1 MKSLLAGM
9 LVLLLAWVPG
19 AAAAT
24 QPQEGTDYVR
34 IEAAPW
40 APRQGRIEVAEVFAY
55 TCPHCAHFEPMLRE
69 WKRRQGKDVDLVPVP
84 AAWNGPTEAWART
97 YYALL
102 ELGLSERAHPALFQA
117 LHETGSLPRNPTPQ
131 ELGDFLKRFGVD
143 QERLRE
149 ALADPGVAAQVRRAG
164 EWIRDIGL
172 EGTPTLVV
180 NGRYRVRGRDFEDSL
195 RIADALIARERAA
208 ARAPQTSR

>member
-1 MKSLLAGM
+1 TRFSRD
-9 LVLLLAWVPG
+9 WSS
-19 AAAAT
+19 
-24 QPQEGTDYVR
+24 
-34 IEAAPW
+34 
-40 APRQGRIEVAEVFAY
+40 
-55 TCPHCAHFEPMLRE
+55 
-69 WKRRQGKDVDLVPVP
+69 DVCSSDL
-84 AAWNGPTEAWART
+84 
-97 YYALL
+97 
-102 ELGLSERAHPALFQA
+102 

>member
-40 APRQGRIEVAEVFAY
+40 APRPGRIEVPEVFAY

-69 WKRRQGKDVDLVPVP
+69 WKRRPGKGVDLVPVP
-84 AAWNGPTEAWART
+84 PARNGPTDAWPRAEC
-97 YYALL
+97 ALL
-102 ELGLSERAHPALFQA
+102 ELGPS
-117 LHETGSLPRNPTPQ
+117 
-131 ELGDFLKRFGVD
+131 
-143 QERLRE
+143 
-149 ALADPGVAAQVRRAG
+149 
-164 EWIRDIGL
+164 
-172 EGTPTLVV
+172 
-180 NGRYRVRGRDFEDSL
+180 GR
-195 RIADALIARERAA
+195 
-208 ARAPQTSR
+208 